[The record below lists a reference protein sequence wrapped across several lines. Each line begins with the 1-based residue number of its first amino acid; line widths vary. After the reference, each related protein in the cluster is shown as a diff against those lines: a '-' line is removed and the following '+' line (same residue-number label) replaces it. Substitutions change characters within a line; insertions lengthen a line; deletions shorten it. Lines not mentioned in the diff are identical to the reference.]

1 LLPLPDKVI
10 SDGEWRGVREQR
22 EARKQDRDEAFGES
36 PAPLG
41 AVPSLAI
48 SGHRSVDAPALPQ
61 RFLNKSRAVGGEK
74 FVLMQGSAR
83 RTVAG
88 PAEAINGSA
97 R

>member
-10 SDGEWRGVREQR
+10 SDGEWRGVQEQR

-36 PAPLG
+36 PSPLG

-48 SGHRSVDAPALPQ
+48 SGHRSVDAPVLPQ

-74 FVLMQGSAR
+74 FILMQGSAR
-83 RTVAG
+83 HAVAG